1 MLLKHR
7 DFRVGQLELPLL
19 TVHYCISISFRF
31 THSLERA
38 RSTGPAPHQAKV
50 SSISSISSALTFL
63 PFFLPSLVT
72 AASDVC
78 CTNRCLTAVN
88 GVAVASNLHTFKRI
102 LFAAHLNRCSLSHYI
117 HSHIF
122 GLFFVLL
129 FLFSLFWL
137 ARTVACLPP
146 ARQTDRLWQLQQ
158 NQSLLAICAIF

>member
-1 MLLKHR
+1 M
-7 DFRVGQLELPLL
+7 GQLELPLL

-88 GVAVASNLHTFKRI
+88 GVAVASNLHTFERI

-122 GLFFVLL
+122 GLFCFALSFFALL
-129 FLFSLFWL
+129 
-137 ARTVACLPP
+137 ACANGRLPASCSP
-146 ARQTDRLWQLQQ
+146 DRQTVTIAAESVPFSDLCNFLNFFYTDR
-158 NQSLLAICAIF
+158 F